1 MTAAGAGSNR
11 AVAQGAVRVSGFFA
25 DRNRR
30 RAADCRLQPEP
41 QGRPE
46 IVCALAEARR
56 QDVLWA
62 RPQTKCLGAARWFTL
77 QHVRQVHAVDSQGGP
92 NSQGRIDAGMTPKAP
107 LGTCPRW
114 QKERVKLKHGR
125 VALPTSVEAFRLR
138 SPQARLPPAKGGAR
152 FGEGVLQSRTPT
164 GHSLVPR
171 TPSTLPQT
179 ALHNFPRSVGSR
191 KDEQRA
197 SQC

>member
-77 QHVRQVHAVDSQGGP
+77 QHVRQVHAVGSRHGP
-92 NSQGRIDAGMTPKAP
+92 KSQGRIDPEMTPKAP
-107 LGTCPRW
+107 LGTCPRS
-114 QKERVKLKHGR
+114 QRKLVKLKHVR
-125 VALPTSVEAFRLR
+125 AALPTSVEAFRLR
-138 SPQARLPPAKGGAR
+138 TPQARLPPAKGRAG
-152 FGEGVLQSRTPT
+152 FDEGVLQPRTPT

-171 TPSTLPQT
+171 APSRRHAAANGAAQEHPQ
-179 ALHNFPRSVGSR
+179 APAHGG
-191 KDEQRA
+191 
-197 SQC
+197 